1 MAGMTAMARRKRAA
15 AKIMIKCL
23 IVFA

>member
-1 MAGMTAMARRKRAA
+1 MAGITAMARRKRAA

-23 IVFA
+23 VLFT